1 MSLRDAQPELHTLA
15 DWIRW
20 GASRFSEA
28 ALYFGHGTDNAFD
41 EARALVL
48 HALHLSMDAPDWVL
62 TTRVTADESQA
73 IQALMAERV
82 ETRKPA
88 AYLTHE
94 AWFAGLSFYV
104 DERVLVPRSPLAE
117 PIQQGFV
124 PWVDPDAVTRV
135 LDLCTGSGCIAIA
148 LAYAFPDAEVDA
160 VDVSSDALE
169 VTAINIERHGVE
181 GHVRAVQSDL
191 FDGLSQD
198 DRYDLI
204 VSNPPYVDAADMAA
218 LPDEFRY
225 EPELGLAAGD
235 DGLDLVLRMLVDAP
249 DHLLPEGVLVVEV
262 GNSADAL
269 ESLFPAVPFTWLD
282 FAHGGHGVFLL
293 TLEDLVKYRQDFEIA
308 RNARLA
314 HA

>member
-20 GASRFSEA
+20 AASRFNEA
-28 ALYFGHGTDNAFD
+28 ALFFGHGTDNVFD

-48 HALHLSMDAPDWVL
+48 HALHLPMDAADWVL
-62 TTRVTADESQA
+62 SSRVTAAEASA
-73 IQALMAERV
+73 IQEFIAARV

-94 AWFAGLSFYV
+94 AWFAGLNFYV

-148 LAYAFPDAEVDA
+148 LAYAFPDADVDA
-160 VDVSSDALE
+160 VDVSSDALD

-191 FDGLSQD
+191 FAGLSKD

-218 LPDEFRY
+218 LPDEFRH

-249 DHLLPEGVLVVEV
+249 DHLLAEGVLVVEV

-269 ESLFPAVPFTWLD
+269 EALFPEVPFTWLD

-293 TLEDLVKYRQDFEIA
+293 TLEDLLKYRQDFEIA
-308 RNARLA
+308 RNARIA

>member
-1 MSLRDAQPELHTLA
+1 MFLRDPQPELKTLA

-28 ALYFGHGTDNAFD
+28 ELYFGHGTDNAFD
-41 EARALVL
+41 EARSLVL
-48 HALHLSMDAPDWVL
+48 YALHLPFDAPDWAL
-62 TTRVTADESQA
+62 STRVTAAESAAVQDLFA
-73 IQALMAERV
+73 QRI

-94 AWFAGLSFYV
+94 AWFAGLAFYV

-148 LAYAFPDAEVDA
+148 LAYAFPDARIDA
-160 VDVSSDALE
+160 VDLSADALA
-169 VTAINIERHGVE
+169 VTAINIERHGVA

-191 FDGLSQD
+191 FAALTRD

-218 LPDEFRY
+218 LPDEFRH
-225 EPELGLAAGD
+225 EPALGLAAGE

-249 DHLLPEGVLVVEV
+249 EHLLPGGVLVVEL
-262 GNSADAL
+262 GNSAEAL
-269 ESLFPAVPFTWLD
+269 GQLFPQVPFTWLD

-293 TLEDLVKYRQDFEIA
+293 TLEDLLEYRQDFEAA
-308 RNARLA
+308 RTARA
-314 HA
+314 